1 MQNMHARVFTQRAVL
16 SVSVARGFLKMLPV
30 ARKSLRKELNGMV
43 MQHSHLPDAHYGF
56 AIGCYATLL
65 HVLYVITAYMVYIII
80 IYIFIYYIHKQHS
93 IRDIYYIFIYIIYI
107 LYIYILYVDLSY

>member
-1 MQNMHARVFTQRAVL
+1 ML
-16 SVSVARGFLKMLPV
+16 SV
-30 ARKSLRKELNGMV
+30 ARKSLRKELNGIV

-65 HVLYVITAYMVYIII
+65 HVLYIITAYIVYIV
-80 IYIFIYYIHKQHS
+80 IYIFIYYIYKQHS

-107 LYIYILYVDLSY
+107 LYIYYIYILYGDMGYQQPVDNLWISC